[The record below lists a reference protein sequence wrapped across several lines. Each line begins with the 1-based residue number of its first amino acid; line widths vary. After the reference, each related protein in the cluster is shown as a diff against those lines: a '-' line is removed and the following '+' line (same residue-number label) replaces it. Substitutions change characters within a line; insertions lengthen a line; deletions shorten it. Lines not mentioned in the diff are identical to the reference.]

1 MVNNYQPDVIWA
13 DGDWGPGMDENYYKS
28 KEFLAWLYNESPV
41 KDTVVTNDRW
51 GSGMACVHG
60 GYFTCQDHY
69 LPGKL
74 QTRKWEDSDTIDR
87 TGVYG
92 YRRTITV

>member
-1 MVNNYQPDVIWA
+1 MSYNYWRSP
-13 DGDWGPGMDENYYKS
+13 
-28 KEFLAWLYNESPV
+28 EFLAWLYNESPV

-51 GSGMACVHG
+51 GNGSTCLHG
-60 GYFTCQDHY
+60 GYLTCQDHY

-74 QTRKWEDSDTIDR
+74 VTRKWEDSDTIDKH
-87 TGVYG
+87 GSYG